1 MPKGGC
7 FCGQYRYEVAGEL
20 RDQTLCHCRSC
31 RRAAGAPAVAWFT
44 VSRTALRVLSGSLQ
58 LYRSSADVTRG
69 FCAVCGTSVSYEHDA
84 RAHEIDLTIASLD
97 APEACPPRDH
107 TWCEDRLPWLKLAD
121 DLPAHDKTR
130 PG

>member
-1 MPKGGC
+1 VPQGGC
-7 FCGQYRYEVAGEL
+7 LCGQYRYEVTDEI

-44 VSRTALRVLSGSLQ
+44 VSRDALRVLSGSLS
-58 LYRSSADVTRG
+58 LFRSSAGVTRG
-69 FCAVCGTSVSYEHDA
+69 FCAVCGTSVSYEHAA
-84 RAHEIDLTIASLD
+84 RAQEIDLTSGSLD

-121 DLPAHDKTR
+121 GLPAYGKTR
-130 PG
+130 PR